1 MAVITIDNVE
11 DFPAAARGAYVTIG
25 NFDGVHRGHQRLIG
39 RLRARADAAG
49 VPALAITFNP
59 HPVALLR
66 PDKAPVPLVWPEREI
81 ALLEQSGATD
91 VAVFRTGRWLLDLSA
106 REFFDRVIRR
116 QIAARGIVEGPN
128 FAFGHDREGDVALLG
143 QWCRASGIDFEV
155 VDPIEEDGQL
165 ISSSRIR
172 EALRAG
178 NALEASKFLG
188 RPHRIRGIVAHG
200 SGRGAGIGVPTV
212 NLEHIDTLIPADGVY
227 ATRAFLEL
235 DPDAPGGPTVSAWPA
250 ACHIGP
256 NATFGEHA
264 RTVEAHLIGFEG
276 DLYGQKVELDFL
288 ARLRGTRAFPNLDQL
303 LAQIRAD
310 IEETRRVYRD

>member
-11 DFPAAARGAYVTIG
+11 DFPAAARGAFVTIG
-25 NFDGVHRGHQRLIG
+25 NFDGVHRGHRRLDRPAAPEPMRRVFPPWPSRLTRIRWPSCG
-39 RLRARADAAG
+39 RTRRPCLWSGQSVRSLFWNNPARPMSPCFARGAG
-49 VPALAITFNP
+49 CWISRPASSSTA
-59 HPVALLR
+59 
-66 PDKAPVPLVWPEREI
+66 
-81 ALLEQSGATD
+81 
-91 VAVFRTGRWLLDLSA
+91 LSA
-106 REFFDRVIRR
+106 D

-155 VDPIEEDGQL
+155 VDPIEEDGRL

-178 NALEASKFLG
+178 SVEEASKFLG

-227 ATRAFLEL
+227 ATRALL
-235 DPDAPGGPTVSAWPA
+235 NWPLTPQAAHRLGLAGRVPHRAQRHLRRACSNSGSAS
-250 ACHIGP
+250 
-256 NATFGEHA
+256 
-264 RTVEAHLIGFEG
+264 
-276 DLYGQKVELDFL
+276 D
-288 ARLRGTRAFPNLDQL
+288 RLRGRSLRPEGRA
-303 LAQIRAD
+303 
-310 IEETRRVYRD
+310 